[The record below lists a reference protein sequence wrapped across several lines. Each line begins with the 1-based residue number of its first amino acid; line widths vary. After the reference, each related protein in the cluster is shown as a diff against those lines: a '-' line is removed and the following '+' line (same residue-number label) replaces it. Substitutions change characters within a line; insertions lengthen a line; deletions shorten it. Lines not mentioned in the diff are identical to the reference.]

1 MIFAKTQEKRNF
13 LRLKFT
19 NIVSFYNLNEL
30 DFGGC
35 SGCDLSEGGIRL
47 NVFQFI
53 PVETELS
60 LQIEFSKDN
69 VLHCT
74 GRVKWVEVVPIAER
88 FRIGIKFENFDSPI
102 DFKNELQRMLKDEK
116 SSEYQAMN
124 PSTGLE

>member
-1 MIFAKTQEKRNF
+1 MIFANAQEKRKF
-13 LRLKFT
+13 LRVKFT
-19 NIVSFYNLNEL
+19 NTVSFHNLNEL

-47 NVFQFI
+47 NVFQFF

-74 GRVKWVEVVPIAER
+74 GRVKWVEVIPIAER
-88 FRIGIKFENFDSPI
+88 FRIGVKFESIDSPI
-102 DFKNELQRMLKDEK
+102 DFKNELQHMLKDGK
-116 SSEYQAMN
+116 SSDYPAN
-124 PSTGLE
+124 PSTGSEW

>member
-1 MIFAKTQEKRNF
+1 MIFADTQEKRKF
-13 LRLKFT
+13 LRVKFT
-19 NIVSFYNLNEL
+19 NAVSFYNLNEL

-35 SGCDLSEGGIRL
+35 SGCDLGEGGIRL

-74 GRVKWVEVVPIAER
+74 GRVKWVEVVPVAER
-88 FRIGIKFENFDSPI
+88 FRTGVKFESFDSPI
-102 DFKNELQRMLKDEK
+102 DFKNALKHILKDGK
-116 SSEYQAMN
+116 SSDDPAMN
-124 PSTGLE
+124 PSTDSE